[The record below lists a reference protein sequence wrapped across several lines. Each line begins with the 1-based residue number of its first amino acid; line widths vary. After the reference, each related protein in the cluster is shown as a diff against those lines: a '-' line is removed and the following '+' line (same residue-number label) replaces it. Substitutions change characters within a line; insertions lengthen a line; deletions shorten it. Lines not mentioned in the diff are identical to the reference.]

1 MTNPSSETTSP
12 GDPGLNRRQLLQW
25 GAAAAVVSTVIY
37 LAFGRSPGV
46 RALRYSQP
54 MMGTTVNITVCGPS
68 DDQCRHAVDACLKRM
83 KPLAQLFST
92 YVADSPVSHLNRHG
106 ILTDAPA
113 ELIEVLDLSRK
124 ISELSDGA
132 FDPTV
137 FPLLGHYRHLQ
148 QSGTLPD
155 PSVIAETLQLVD
167 YRNILIEDR
176 RTVRFARPGM
186 GVTLD
191 GIAKGYIVDQGM
203 NALRTTGI
211 TDAYVEAGG
220 DLMVIGTRQDGKDWR
235 IGIRNPRTDNLEHMD
250 TISLSNR
257 AIATSGDYLQYF
269 TEDKMVHH
277 IIDPHSGFS
286 PLQIASSSILAP
298 SVALADGLAT
308 ATMVLGA
315 ERSLDLLESLPEC
328 EGYFFDK
335 HLNKYSTKGFFS

>member
-1 MTNPSSETTSP
+1 
-12 GDPGLNRRQLLQW
+12 
-25 GAAAAVVSTVIY
+25 
-37 LAFGRSPGV
+37 
-46 RALRYSQP
+46 
-54 MMGTTVNITVCGPS
+54 
-68 DDQCRHAVDACLKRM
+68 
-83 KPLAQLFST
+83 
-92 YVADSPVSHLNRHG
+92 
-106 ILTDAPA
+106 
-113 ELIEVLDLSRK
+113 
-124 ISELSDGA
+124 
-132 FDPTV
+132 
-137 FPLLGHYRHLQ
+137 
-148 QSGTLPD
+148 
-155 PSVIAETLQLVD
+155 
-167 YRNILIEDR
+167 
-176 RTVRFARPGM
+176 M

-235 IGIRNPRTDNLEHMD
+235 IGIRNPRSDNLEHMD
-250 TISLSNR
+250 TISLSDR

-315 ERSLDLLESLPEC
+315 ERSLDLLASLPEC